1 MYKLVS
7 ALSKGA
13 NAFPNPTLE
22 STLRKLSIVISL
34 NKYKMEMN
42 IMANNFI
49 TIESVV
55 GSVKNKVKQNL
66 KFKTSSF
73 VWRIKFTA
81 PLNPATVNNRNLY
94 VTSLAQTPLK
104 ANIRYD
110 SVENCIEIEPLAPYV
125 KNESYLLHVTT
136 NVKSKQGQSLP
147 NEITIQFKV

>member
-1 MYKLVS
+1 
-7 ALSKGA
+7 
-13 NAFPNPTLE
+13 
-22 STLRKLSIVISL
+22 
-34 NKYKMEMN
+34 
-42 IMANNFI
+42 MANFI

-66 KFKTSSF
+66 KFKTGNF
-73 VWRIKFTA
+73 VWKIKFTA

-94 VTSLAQTPLK
+94 VTSVNQIPLK
-104 ANIRYD
+104 TNIRYD
-110 SVENCIEIEPLAPYV
+110 TIDNCIEIEPLAPYE